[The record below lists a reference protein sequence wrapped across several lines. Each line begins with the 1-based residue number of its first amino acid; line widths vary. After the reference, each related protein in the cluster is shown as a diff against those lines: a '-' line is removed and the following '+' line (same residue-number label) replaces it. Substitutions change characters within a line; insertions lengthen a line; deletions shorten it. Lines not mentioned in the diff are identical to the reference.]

1 MKDKGSYEKLL
12 DGNYEDINLPV
23 EKEIKELLTKRQ
35 IENVFFYTP
44 YCWPRL
50 KSPSIQNYDGIANYD
65 FVCAARMLT
74 FITRNHVQNK
84 RQLPSLVWPH
94 FGPIR

>member
-35 IENVFFYTP
+35 IKISSFTP
-44 YCWPRL
+44 HIVGL
-50 KSPSIQNYDGIANYD
+50 A
-65 FVCAARMLT
+65 
-74 FITRNHVQNK
+74 
-84 RQLPSLVWPH
+84 
-94 FGPIR
+94 